1 VPAKPKFSVQFILLV
16 KIALNNVLE
25 LYEVIVNFFYFFFCL
40 AEQSVVDRAINDI
53 CILLQCSRH
62 NLNVVDATLVSP
74 WNYLWLKDTAYERL
88 KENVHMVWERILV
101 NILNM
106 TVLLILNLRMDYVI
120 SSKRLLFFCLLN
132 QLQVV
137 MILYNC

>member
-1 VPAKPKFSVQFILLV
+1 VYNSTADNEVPAKPKFSVQFILLV

-74 WNYLWLKDTAYERL
+74 
-88 KENVHMVWERILV
+88 
-101 NILNM
+101 
-106 TVLLILNLRMDYVI
+106 
-120 SSKRLLFFCLLN
+120 
-132 QLQVV
+132 
-137 MILYNC
+137 